1 MILKNNVGENMEKLD
16 LQLEL
21 MNDLDEIKKAY
32 IIENIKLK
40 KSAFSEL
47 ITIKEYKYND
57 KQFFTKSDGKGGSLY
72 FKKKFDL
79 DSLTSLELNKVYEM
93 TKEINL
99 LQNKKNNNYSTLF
112 YLLGGLSI
120 FVSFFLAIDLGEFF
134 GLIIF
139 ISGFLSGS
147 LLIAVGEIIR
157 LLHTIS
163 LK

>member
-47 ITIKEYKYND
+47 ITIKEYKHND
-57 KQFFTKSDGKGGSLY
+57 KQFFTKPDGKGGSLY

-99 LQNKKNNNYSTLF
+99 LQNKKNNYSTLF

>member
-1 MILKNNVGENMEKLD
+1 MEKLD

-21 MNDLDEIKKAY
+21 MNNLDEIKKAY
-32 IIENIKLK
+32 IIENNKLENPD
-40 KSAFSEL
+40 FSEL
-47 ITIKEYKYND
+47 ITIREYKYND
-57 KQFFTKSDGKGGSLY
+57 KQFFTKPDGKGGELY
-72 FKKKFDL
+72 FKKFDL
-79 DSLTSLELNKVYEM
+79 DTLTSLELNKVYEM
-93 TKEINL
+93 TKEIYF
-99 LQNKKNNNYSTLF
+99 LQNKKNNYYSKVF
-112 YLLGGLSI
+112 YILGGLSI
-120 FVSFFLAIDLGEFF
+120 FVSLFLAIDLGGFF

>member
-21 MNDLDEIKKAY
+21 MNNLDEIKKAY
-32 IIENIKLK
+32 I
-40 KSAFSEL
+40 
-47 ITIKEYKYND
+47 ND
-57 KQFFTKSDGKGGSLY
+57 KQFFTKPDGKGGSLY

-99 LQNKKNNNYSTLF
+99 HQNKKNNNYSTLF

>member
-1 MILKNNVGENMEKLD
+1 MEKLD

-21 MNDLDEIKKAY
+21 MNNLDEIKKAY
-32 IIENIKLK
+32 I
-40 KSAFSEL
+40 
-47 ITIKEYKYND
+47 ND
-57 KQFFTKSDGKGGSLY
+57 KQFFTKPDGKGGSLY

-99 LQNKKNNNYSTLF
+99 HQNKKNNNYSTLF